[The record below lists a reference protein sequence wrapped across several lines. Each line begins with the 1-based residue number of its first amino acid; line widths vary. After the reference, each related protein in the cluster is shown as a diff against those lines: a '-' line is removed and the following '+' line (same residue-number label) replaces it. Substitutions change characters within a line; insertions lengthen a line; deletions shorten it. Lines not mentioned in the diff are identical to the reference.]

1 VAEDVLEGEF
11 PIAKA
16 SVGYRRRVQG
26 LAYLIYQRA
35 STSWWQPVTDCSYFL
50 QHMKVIIS
58 LID

>member
-16 SVGYRRRVQG
+16 AVGFRRSARTRVSYIP
-26 LAYLIYQRA
+26 A
-35 STSWWQPVTDCSYFL
+35 SWWQPVTDCSYFL

-58 LID
+58 LIN